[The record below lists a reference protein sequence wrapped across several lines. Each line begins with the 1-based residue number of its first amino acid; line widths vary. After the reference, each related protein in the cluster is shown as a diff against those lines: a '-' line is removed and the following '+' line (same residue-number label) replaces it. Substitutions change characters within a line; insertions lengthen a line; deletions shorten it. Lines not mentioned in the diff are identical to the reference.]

1 MVDDMPPEALAELL
15 PGGRW
20 WWPYRPCCVR
30 AADRQYASSALL
42 VEALG
47 IDLSTSAGAAD
58 VVVVSAC
65 LTAATTAFVRWA
77 ATGGGRPVG
86 DLIDEAFAA
95 LRSI

>member
-1 MVDDMPPEALAELL
+1 MPPEALAELL
-15 PGGRW
+15 TRW
-20 WWPYRPCCVR
+20 SMVVAVPALLVR